1 MSLDDFMEKYEPDPN
16 FTPVEKKIDQRLERD
31 DWWRSESRR
40 EQVRLTVE
48 KTLAKNSDRPVPE
61 RRLEAQKEVR
71 NELNVRLQSVQ
82 QKCHEDLFKG
92 YEYVAVN
99 KWHRLFDQLI
109 ADIERSRVES

>member
-1 MSLDDFMEKYEPDPN
+1 VAF
-16 FTPVEKKIDQRLERD
+16 RD
-31 DWWRSESRR
+31 RR

-48 KTLAKNSDRPVPE
+48 KVLSKDSDRPVPE
-61 RRLEAQKEVR
+61 RRLEAQKEVKD
-71 NELNVRLQSVQ
+71 ELGVKLQSVQ

>member
-1 MSLDDFMEKYEPDPN
+1 MGLDEFMEKYGPDPD
-16 FTPVEKKIDQRLERD
+16 FTPIEEEIDHRLERD
-31 DWWRSESRR
+31 DWWHSEDRR
-40 EQVRLTVE
+40 KQVRLTVE
-48 KTLAKNSDRPVPE
+48 KTLAQDSERPVPE

-71 NELNVRLQSVQ
+71 DELEVRLQSVQ

-109 ADIERSRVES
+109 ADIERSRIDT